1 MYIDPPVLHVDALAG
16 QRVLVTG
23 ASGGI
28 GGAAAQCFA
37 EAGAR
42 LILIDRQ
49 APDLADDRFASARS
63 TPLVL
68 GCDTSD
74 RSGVEELA
82 MKCGPVDV
90 LVDAAGIW
98 PRDDWMSPGWDET
111 FDRVMNVN
119 VRGPIN
125 LVRAFM
131 PGMIERRYG
140 RIVLC
145 GSLAGWAGGL
155 MSSPHY
161 VAAKGGVHALV
172 RWFAQRSTAH
182 QVCVNAVAPGP
193 VRTGMTSDADY
204 DLEAF
209 PLGRLATPGE
219 VAAMIAFLG
228 SPAASYVSGTVI
240 DVNGGRYM
248 R

>member
-1 MYIDPPVLHVDALAG
+1 MSGDPPVLHPDALAG
-16 QRVLVTG
+16 QTVLVTG

-28 GGAAAQCFA
+28 GGATAKCFA
-37 EAGAR
+37 DAGAR
-42 LILIDRQ
+42 LILVDRQ
-49 APDLADDRFASARS
+49 APDLADNRFLSARS
-63 TPLVL
+63 TPLAL
-68 GCDTSD
+68 GCDTAD
-74 RSGVEELA
+74 RAGVDALA
-82 MKCGPVDV
+82 KECEPVHV
-90 LVDAAGIW
+90 VVDAAGIW
-98 PRDDWMSPGWDET
+98 PRDDWMSPGWDEA
-111 FDRVMNVN
+111 FEQVMHVN

-131 PGMIERRYG
+131 PGMIQRRYG

-145 GSLAGWAGGL
+145 GSIAGWTGGS

-172 RWFAQRSTAH
+172 RWFAQQCVGH

-193 VRTGMTSDADY
+193 VRTGMTADAAY
-204 DLEAF
+204 DLDAI
-209 PLGRLATPGE
+209 PLRRLANPGE

-228 SPAASYVSGTVI
+228 SPAASYICGTVI
-240 DVNGGRYM
+240 DVNGACYM